1 MAKMRNVW
9 QVSESIEVLLK
20 NWNVISVKHPC
31 GALHQDFLSLWN
43 SFLPSVKIAIK
54 RQWLTLNDRACS
66 LSNSPKFLKKVEKKG
81 NSNVPRF
88 QYKVTVLFS
97 PKIKNVSL
105 ILCQSSAHFQNKLL
119 TKLFRAS
126 LLNYI
131 KHSF

>member
-1 MAKMRNVW
+1 MIN
-9 QVSESIEVLLK
+9 IE
-20 NWNVISVKHPC
+20 W
-31 GALHQDFLSLWN
+31 LSLPPQQQPK
-43 SFLPSVKIAIK
+43 SFSYERKAAV
-54 RQWLTLNDRACS
+54 S
-66 LSNSPKFLKKVEKKG
+66 KKVEKKG

-97 PKIKNVSL
+97 PKIKNISL
-105 ILCQSSAHFQNKLL
+105 ILCQSSEQFQNKLL